1 MARNPDDR
9 PAPTAAPTPHVPP
22 PEHEHTAHK
31 HAVHPHEKA
40 AERGHDAAELD
51 AEEERKATEEENI
64 NAVIT
69 HEVLRRDGTKEL
81 ERPLAALAW
90 SGLAAGLSMGLSMA
104 AGGVLHAHLPD
115 RPWRPLVTAIGYS
128 IGFLVVIIGSQQL
141 YTENTLKPIV
151 PYMAKRT
158 GDMLRKVLTLW
169 VVVLIAN
176 LIGGFLFALA
186 AAHTDIFSPEVKH
199 AFEEMGRRALEGS
212 ALTIFGRAIAAGW
225 VIALMVWMLPGATG
239 SGFLVIAV
247 MAWVVGAAH
256 LSHIIVGSIEVL
268 YLVAVRGT
276 SFGNY
281 LTHFMLPALLGN
293 TIGGVA
299 LVAALNHAQVVAGNA
314 RAKKLEEKR
323 KKLAE
328 KRRLAQPR
336 ELEPLH

>member
-1 MARNPDDR
+1 MSRKPDDR
-9 PAPTAAPTPHVPP
+9 HPPAAGHPSHAPLT
-22 PEHEHTAHK
+22 EHEEAEHRHAAQAH
-31 HAVHPHEKA
+31 ERQ
-40 AERGHDAAELD
+40 AERGSESAELD

-64 NAVIT
+64 NALIT

-90 SGLAAGLSMGLSMA
+90 SGLAAGLSMGLSMV

-115 RPWRPLVTAIGYS
+115 RPWRPLVTALGYP

-158 GDMLRKVLTLW
+158 GEMFGKVMTLW
-169 VVVLIAN
+169 AVVLVAN
-176 LIGGFLFALA
+176 LIGAFLFAVA
-186 AAHTDIFSPEVKH
+186 SAHTDIFSPEVKH
-199 AFEEMGRRALEGS
+199 AFEEMGRRAMEGT
-212 ALTIFGRAIAAGW
+212 ALTIFTRGVAAGW
-225 VIALMVWMLPGATG
+225 VIALMVWMLPAAAA
-239 SGFLVIAV
+239 SRFFVIAV

-256 LSHIIVGSIEVL
+256 LSHIVVGSVEVL
-268 YLVAVRGT
+268 YLASVGGT

-293 TIGGVA
+293 TLGGVA
-299 LVAALNHAQVVAGNA
+299 LVAALNHAQVVAGDA
-314 RAKKLEEKR
+314 REKKLEDQR
-323 KKLAE
+323 KKVAE
-328 KRRLAQPR
+328 KRRLAHAR